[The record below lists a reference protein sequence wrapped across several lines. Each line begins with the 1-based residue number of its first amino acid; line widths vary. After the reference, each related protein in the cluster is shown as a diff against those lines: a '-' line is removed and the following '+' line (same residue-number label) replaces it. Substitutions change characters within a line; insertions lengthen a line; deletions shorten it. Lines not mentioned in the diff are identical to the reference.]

1 MVRIYIM
8 VKRMVSLNPHIT
20 FWLAW
25 ETYIILKAEKG
36 HMETHINRG
45 MANFALGRNFNQI

>member
-1 MVRIYIM
+1 
-8 VKRMVSLNPHIT
+8 MVSLNPHIT

-45 MANFALGRNFNQI
+45 MANFALGRNFNQIWADQYETS